1 MAQAAAKTGAGPT
14 VMVAIEQY
22 FPSHQRIITDDLAYS
37 VLPLGARALVWAMRP
52 PLARNWMVRATERAF
67 PGLWSGIMCRKRY
80 IDDALIAAA
89 REIDAVVNL
98 GAGFDTRACRL
109 PYLAEIPVWEVD
121 QPANIKSKEDRLR
134 QGFGR
139 LPEHVSLAFVRF
151 AQETLRP
158 ALASRDSPEHKRTFF
173 IWEAVTQY
181 LTETGIGATLDFL
194 ATAPHGSRLAFTYV
208 LKDFLDGQSL
218 YGQERLHERYVK
230 SKIWLFG
237 LDPRKVSDFLDS
249 YGWRV
254 TDHLGCD
261 ELVERY
267 VKPTGRRLTSSPIE
281 RIVYAEKLQ

>member
-139 LPEHVSLAFVRF
+139 LPEHVSLVSVDFD
-151 AQETLRP
+151 QETLGP
-158 ALASRDSPEHKRTFF
+158 ALASRGYTEHKRTFF

-230 SKIWLFG
+230 TRSGCLAWI
-237 LDPRKVSDFLDS
+237 
-249 YGWRV
+249 
-254 TDHLGCD
+254 LG
-261 ELVERY
+261 
-267 VKPTGRRLTSSPIE
+267 KSPIFS
-281 RIVYAEKLQ
+281 IHTAGA